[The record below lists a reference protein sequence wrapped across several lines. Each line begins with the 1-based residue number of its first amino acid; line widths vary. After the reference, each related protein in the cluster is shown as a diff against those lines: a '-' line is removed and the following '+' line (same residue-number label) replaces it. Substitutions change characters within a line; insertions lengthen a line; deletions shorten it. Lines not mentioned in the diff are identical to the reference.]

1 MAGLGID
8 CLVSL
13 WGGHRVEG
21 PSLWSSRI
29 LETPERDRERPQELR
44 SGCPEGPRLWGSL
57 ARVFK
62 SQALRAPSPI
72 LVVL

>member
-1 MAGLGID
+1 M
-8 CLVSL
+8 
-13 WGGHRVEG
+13 EG

-29 LETPERDRERPQELR
+29 LETPERGSERPPELR
-44 SGCPEGPRLWGSL
+44 SGCPGGPSLWGSL

-62 SQALRAPSPI
+62 SQALRGPSPI